1 VEGAV
6 VPHPL
11 ALLFWMADSW
21 EEAGMEHRRVV
32 PLPLTIHAG
41 AHNNPYGV
49 WAPGLGG
56 LILLSL
62 AFRLGWRGVALVMAA
77 VGIALL
83 VIIVLLLR
91 QHFLRY
97 AALFVDEEQAGLMRA
112 FGSRKVFQRSQIA
125 KIALRT
131 VVAGRS
137 PIKKLILVGQDG
149 TALLSINS
157 LWYSYD
163 DAALFAAALRVPVDP
178 SWDVKTTA
186 AKLNAEF
193 PGSETWIVQHAV
205 PLMIGIALVLVGVVV
220 WTTAH
225 GPGH

>member
-1 VEGAV
+1 
-6 VPHPL
+6 
-11 ALLFWMADSW
+11 MSDSW
-21 EEAGMEHRRVV
+21 EEAGIEHRRAV
-32 PLPLTIHAG
+32 PLPVTIRAG
-41 AHNNPYGV
+41 SHNNPYGV

-56 LILLSL
+56 LVLLSL

-77 VGIALL
+77 VGSTLL
-83 VIIVLLLR
+83 VVIVLLLR
-91 QHFLRY
+91 QHFLRH
-97 AALFVDEEQAGLMRA
+97 AALFVDEQQAGLIRA
-112 FGSRKVFQRSQIA
+112 FGGRKVFHRGQIA

-149 TALLSINS
+149 NALLSING

-193 PGSETWIVQHAV
+193 PGSETWIAQRAM
-205 PLMIGIALVLVGVVV
+205 PLMIGLALVLVGVVV

-225 GPGH
+225 GPRQ

>member
-1 VEGAV
+1 
-6 VPHPL
+6 
-11 ALLFWMADSW
+11 MADSW
-21 EEAGMEHRRVV
+21 EQAGLEHRRTV

-56 LILLSL
+56 LILMSI
-62 AFRLGWRGVALVMAA
+62 AFRLGWRGVALRAAA

-91 QHFLRY
+91 QHFLRH
-97 AALFVDEEQAGLMRA
+97 AALFVDEEQAGLIRA
-112 FGSRKVFQRSQIA
+112 FGTRKVFHRSEIA

-157 LWYSYD
+157 LWYSYA
-163 DAALFAAALRVPVDP
+163 DAALFAAALRVPVDQ

-186 AKLNAEF
+186 ARLNAEF
-193 PGSETWIVQHAV
+193 PGSETWIAQHAM
-205 PLMIGIALVLVGVVV
+205 PLMIGIALGLIGVVV

-225 GPGH
+225 GPAQ